1 LLCIQL
7 PPGYSLDVKEVLVIR
22 RHYAGKRLL
31 SKDQLPPGYSLDVK
45 EVLVA
50 DVLSSDV
57 AHHGATAEGE

>member
-1 LLCIQL
+1 
-7 PPGYSLDVKEVLVIR
+7 VIR